1 MNAAR
6 RWSVLL
12 VNDELNSLHGVV
24 YVLNRVLGVSPGAGL
39 LMAAA
44 VDGGSHV
51 VSSFAEQAR
60 AEALAAELQVYGLSA
75 AVREA

>member
-1 MNAAR
+1 MNGAR

-24 YVLNRVLGVSPGAGL
+24 YVLTRVLGVSPGAA
-39 LMAAA
+39 LMMASIA
-44 VDGGSHV
+44 DGGSYV

-60 AEALAAELQVYGLSA
+60 AEALAAELQVYGVHA